1 MSATLYLYQIFTL
14 LEAFFLFFD
23 GDKLVT
29 MYSLH
34 TPTEHHCSSFF
45 TNIHKYIHLGCLK
58 KAKYE
63 RSTAR
68 INPSHCSRLI
78 SKLQILHIYIYIY
91 ICPFFFLFHF
101 KRKWFCLNWGHF
113 LIFGLLKT
121 IINLLLHQNRNP
133 KILISPER
141 KAGKGGRENWLTK
154 PLFLTLSVFTA
165 LFQSYIINCLED
177 IALSNIIGNGFAP
190 LICLEKGTITCK

>member
-1 MSATLYLYQIFTL
+1 MGINLWQCTHCTLQQNTTAHHF
-14 LEAFFLFFD
+14 
-23 GDKLVT
+23 
-29 MYSLH
+29 S
-34 TPTEHHCSSFF
+34 PTYTSTFILGVLKRPNMNDQQQEL
-45 TNIHKYIHLGCLK
+45 IHLIVLDSYPNS
-58 KAKYE
+58 KY
-63 RSTAR
+63 
-68 INPSHCSRLI
+68 
-78 SKLQILHIYIYIY
+78 YIYIY
-91 ICPFFFLFHF
+91 ICPFCFLFHF

-141 KAGKGGRENWLTK
+141 KAGKWGRENWLTK